1 MKKTYIQPNVK
12 AIAMRLEG
20 MVASSGEEVGINN
33 GSYGTGQLGKEDDF
47 EDIEW

>member
-20 MVASSGEEVGINN
+20 MVALSNEVGINDT
-33 GSYGTGQLGKEDDF
+33 YGNGQLGKEDDF

>member
-20 MVASSGEEVGINN
+20 MVASSGEEVGINA
-33 GSYGTGQLGKEDDF
+33 SYGDGQLGKEDDF